1 MTFGGTV
8 HRTLLRIALALA
20 FAVGA
25 HPAVAQPGNK
35 AVRLVVPTPPGGP
48 SDTVARTLAP
58 ALAKGLGQAV
68 VVENRPGAGGAI
80 AVQAV
85 MTAAPDGH
93 TLLWGFASMAGL
105 PALQKSPPFK
115 SMNELVPVAMV
126 GRFAFALFVHPDVPA
141 RTVADLVAHGRAHPD
156 KLNYATGTLA
166 EYMAMVQLLA
176 ATGVSSVRVPYKGG
190 VQLMPDLITGRIQI
204 NIGPVSSGLQHVNE
218 GKLRML
224 AVLLPTR
231 IAIAPDVPTL
241 AEAGVQLP
249 GIPTWQAIFAPPG
262 TPPEVAE
269 RVHREVARALAD
281 PELRAKLERQALQV
295 QSATRAEL
303 AKVVTQDSEAWRVF
317 VRENNVPQ
325 E

>member
-1 MTFGGTV
+1 
-8 HRTLLRIALALA
+8 
-20 FAVGA
+20 
-25 HPAVAQPGNK
+25 
-35 AVRLVVPTPPGGP
+35 
-48 SDTVARTLAP
+48 
-58 ALAKGLGQAV
+58 
-68 VVENRPGAGGAI
+68 
-80 AVQAV
+80 
-85 MTAAPDGH
+85 
-93 TLLWGFASMAGL
+93 MAGL

-166 EYMAMVQLLA
+166 EYMAMVQLLT
-176 ATGVSSVRVPYKGG
+176 ATGISSVRVPYKGG
-190 VQLMPDLITGRIQI
+190 VQLMPDLITGRIQL

-231 IAIAPDVPTL
+231 IAIAPDVPTM

-303 AKVVTQDSEAWRVF
+303 VKVVTQDSEAWRTF